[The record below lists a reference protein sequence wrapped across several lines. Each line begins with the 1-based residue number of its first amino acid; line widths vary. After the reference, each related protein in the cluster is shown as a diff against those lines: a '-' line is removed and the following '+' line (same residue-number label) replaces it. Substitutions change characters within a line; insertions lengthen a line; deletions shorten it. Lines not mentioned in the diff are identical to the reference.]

1 MQHCSDRGLLRADA
15 ASKTFPHASLKIG
28 RVLLQNFADSW
39 GLPLARNVQKKQLL
53 SVAQYWHGGGCCHI
67 YARTLSYLSHL
78 KAPNP
83 RGCSGLLERNTA
95 NSLWRRASS
104 EARLLLGFQQVK

>member
-39 GLPLARNVQKKQLL
+39 GLPLATERPEET
-53 SVAQYWHGGGCCHI
+53 VAFCCI
-67 YARTLSYLSHL
+67 VLAWGWLLSYLCKDAFL
-78 KAPNP
+78 FVAPEGP
-83 RGCSGLLERNTA
+83 KSTGL
-95 NSLWRRASS
+95 
-104 EARLLLGFQQVK
+104 